1 MDLGSMILNYDTG
14 IEHIE
19 MLCDLDYNWNGNGA
33 VPMSTS
39 SVCNALLLLEKL
51 PDFGKWYVYPV
62 AYVPGIL
69 QIEFENNKIYI
80 EIECHPLEYQIM
92 VQYPDSD
99 ETFDMVFVTVKQ
111 TIKYLNRITY

>member
-1 MDLGSMILNYDTG
+1 MDLGSMIPNYKECIKQITD
-14 IEHIE
+14 I
-19 MLCDLDYNWNGNGA
+19 CDLDYNWNGNGA

-39 SVCNALLLLEKL
+39 SVCNALLLLDKL
-51 PDFGKWYVYPV
+51 PDFGKWYLYPV
-62 AYVPGIL
+62 AYDPGIL
-69 QIEFENNKIYI
+69 QIEFENDKIYI